1 MLFLAFIFK
10 RGDGYGGHAV
20 LRSLIALQTPR
31 RNLYTPVY
39 NGAGLLRF
47 FLSVLFL
54 DGAFYVALC
63 GALSHILALVI
74 ELFALAQ
81 AKLHLNSAVLEVQ

>member
-31 RNLYTPVY
+31 RNLYTPVKSSFDAKL
-39 NGAGLLRF
+39 NL
-47 FLSVLFL
+47 
-54 DGAFYVALC
+54 
-63 GALSHILALVI
+63 HILYT
-74 ELFALAQ
+74 
-81 AKLHLNSAVLEVQ
+81 KLT